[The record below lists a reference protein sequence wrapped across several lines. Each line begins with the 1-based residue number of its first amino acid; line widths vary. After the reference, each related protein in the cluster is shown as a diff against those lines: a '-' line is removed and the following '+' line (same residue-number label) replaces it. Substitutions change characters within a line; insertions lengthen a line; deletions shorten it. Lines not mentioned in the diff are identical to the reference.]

1 MFTLLN
7 MRRAFHFILLIVFL
21 SACGSQSKSTSVGCD
36 IVNKA
41 KKIKLNKACSKKEY
55 YQQVLI
61 LKINQMFKGKSIGI
75 LFIVLGL
82 IFLFN
87 NLNLIEVSLAEL
99 IRVYWPVILIW
110 LGVDK
115 LLRKSINE
123 DKKD

>member
-1 MFTLLN
+1 ML
-7 MRRAFHFILLIVFL
+7 
-21 SACGSQSKSTSVGCD
+21 
-36 IVNKA
+36 
-41 KKIKLNKACSKKEY
+41 
-55 YQQVLI
+55 
-61 LKINQMFKGKSIGI
+61 KGKSIGI

-82 IFLFN
+82 IFLLN

-110 LGVDK
+110 IGVDK